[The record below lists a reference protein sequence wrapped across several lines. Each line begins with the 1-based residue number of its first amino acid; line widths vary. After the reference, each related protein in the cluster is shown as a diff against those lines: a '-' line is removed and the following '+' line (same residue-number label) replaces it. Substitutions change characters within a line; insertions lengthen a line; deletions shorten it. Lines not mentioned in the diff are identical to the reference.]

1 MKQSSEILNKIQ
13 LATNNSQCL
22 ASNEKSQAYKQ
33 AGRYDSRW
41 GGKSINQNDPDMTN
55 IICQIWQILFVD
67 QDTEIII
74 TMFYMFKKVQ
84 VNISIL
90 SAENPIYKD
99 ETYDLGKKI
108 GWWD

>member
-41 GGKSINQNDPDMTN
+41 GGKSINQNDPDMTKM
-55 IICQIWQILFVD
+55 ILFVY

>member
-41 GGKSINQNDPDMTN
+41 GGKSINQNDPDMTKM
-55 IICQIWQILFVD
+55 ILFVY

-90 SAENPIYKD
+90 SAENPVYKD

-108 GWWD
+108 G

>member
-1 MKQSSEILNKIQ
+1 
-13 LATNNSQCL
+13 
-22 ASNEKSQAYKQ
+22 
-33 AGRYDSRW
+33 
-41 GGKSINQNDPDMTN
+41 MTKM
-55 IICQIWQILFVD
+55 ILFVY

-90 SAENPIYKD
+90 SAENPVYKD